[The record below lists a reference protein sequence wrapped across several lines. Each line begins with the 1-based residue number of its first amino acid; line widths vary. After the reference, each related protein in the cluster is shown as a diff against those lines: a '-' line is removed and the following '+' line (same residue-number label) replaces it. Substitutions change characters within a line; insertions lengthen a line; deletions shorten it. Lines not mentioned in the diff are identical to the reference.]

1 MLKTQFFPFESAKNN
16 VFLRPKTIFCIP
28 KPFCKVIRSS
38 LMLVQRNAPEASGS
52 GIAQLEA
59 VMYRLRT
66 LNWKRVRPVK
76 FSAGVLAIGGG
87 LALGCEGPT
96 VQMGTSIGDTI
107 SRWTKLSPGEKRTL
121 IAVGGVPVLRR
132 HLWAAGRSNIRSRR
146 NKARLSFHRAW
157 RGFCGSSYCGY
168 CGAFSFRR
176 RPCVCNSKLSTPSSL
191 LIAHI
196 RHLGYSGRFTGS
208 SL

>member
-1 MLKTQFFPFESAKNN
+1 
-16 VFLRPKTIFCIP
+16 
-28 KPFCKVIRSS
+28 
-38 LMLVQRNAPEASGS
+38 
-52 GIAQLEA
+52 
-59 VMYRLRT
+59 
-66 LNWKRVRPVK
+66 
-76 FSAGVLAIGGG
+76 
-87 LALGCEGPT
+87 
-96 VQMGTSIGDTI
+96 MGTSIGDTI

-196 RHLGYSGRFTGS
+196 RHLGYSGRFTGVAFNRVLLGTMDLFAGLQS
-208 SL
+208 RFGLGIVVTVGQSLASPVGFLQ